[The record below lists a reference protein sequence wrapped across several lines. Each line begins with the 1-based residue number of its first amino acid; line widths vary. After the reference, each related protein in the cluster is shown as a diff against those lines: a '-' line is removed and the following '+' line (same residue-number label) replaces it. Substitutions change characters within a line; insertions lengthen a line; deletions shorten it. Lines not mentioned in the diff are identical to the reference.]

1 MRYKILGNMT
11 KPKILQEGNSYT
23 FRSYFEL
30 PNDTDEVLAEFGY
43 RFERQRL
50 QLPKTTRQIDRLV
63 ELQQQLEET
72 IPFVSLNSEAAKREI
87 LIAPVLTRVAVMC
100 RRLLRIEYP
109 LKVSEQLQGNLDY
122 FMQSDQGLI
131 VVEAKRDDLTRGFT
145 QLAVELIALAML
157 EELPEVLYGAV
168 TIGEVWVFGK
178 LERSSGIIVRDIGS
192 YSLPDDLVELV
203 RILVGILE

>member
-1 MRYKILGNMT
+1 MSKT
-11 KPKILQEGNSYT
+11 KILQEGASYT

-50 QLPKTTRQIDRLV
+50 QLPKTTREIEHLS

-72 IPFVSLNSEAAKREI
+72 IPFVTLNSEAAKREI
-87 LIAPVLTRVAVMC
+87 LIAPVLTRVAVIC

-109 LKVSEQLQGNLDY
+109 LKLNEQLQGNLDY
-122 FMQSDQGLI
+122 FIKSERGLI
-131 VVEAKRDDLTRGFT
+131 VIEAKRDDLTRGFT

-157 EELPEVLYGAV
+157 EELQEVLYGVV
-168 TIGEVWVFGK
+168 TIGELWVFGK
-178 LERSSGIIVRDIGS
+178 LERSTNTIIRDIGS
-192 YSLPDDLVELV
+192 YTLPDDLAELV

>member
-1 MRYKILGNMT
+1 MT
-11 KPKILQEGNSYT
+11 KPKILQEGVSYT

-50 QLPKTTRQIDRLV
+50 QLPKTTREIDHLL

-72 IPFVSLNSEAAKREI
+72 IPYVTLSSETAKREI
-87 LIAPVLTRVAVMC
+87 LIAPVLTRVAVIC
-100 RRLLRIEYP
+100 RCLLRIEYP

-122 FMQSDQGLI
+122 FIHSGRGLI
-131 VVEAKRDDLTRGFT
+131 VIEAKRDDLTRGFT

-157 EELPEVLYGAV
+157 EESPEVLYGVV
-168 TIGEVWVFGK
+168 TIGELWVFGK
-178 LERSSGIIVRDIGS
+178 LERSTHTIARDIGS
-192 YSLPDDLVELV
+192 YTLPDDLAELV